1 MDLSKLTN
9 GDKVIA
15 GSGIALFVFS
25 FFPWFTVDA
34 AFIDYSESGWDYFFT
49 GIVPTLLGLALV
61 GYVVVT
67 KLIDGVKLP
76 ELPVGWPLVVL
87 GAGALAGVLVL
98 LRLLIGGD
106 DEGTGVLDRSFG
118 LFLATL
124 SAIGLAFG
132 SFLKF
137 KEEGGEL
144 PTKGGGT
151 PGTGT
156 GTGST
161 PPTPF

>member
-1 MDLSKLTN
+1 MDLSKLSN
-9 GDKVIA
+9 GDKVIG

-25 FFPWFTVDA
+25 FLPWFKLELFGQTA
-34 AFIDYSESGWDYFFT
+34 TQSGWDYFFT
-49 GIVPTLLGLALV
+49 GIIPTLLGVALV

-67 KLIDGVKLP
+67 KLVDGVKLP

-87 GAGALAGVLVL
+87 GAGALAAILVI
-98 LRLLIGGD
+98 LRLLIGAD
-106 DEGTGVLDRSFG
+106 DEGTVLLDRAFG

-124 SAIGLAFG
+124 AAIGLAFG

-144 PTKGGGT
+144 PTKGGGA
-151 PGTGT
+151 PGT

>member
-1 MDLSKLTN
+1 MDLSKLSN

-15 GSGIALFVFS
+15 GSGIALFIFS
-25 FFPWFTVDA
+25 FFPWFTIDA

-49 GIVPTLLGLALV
+49 GIIPTLLGVALV
-61 GYVVVT
+61 AYVVVT
-67 KLIDGVKLP
+67 KLNDNVKLP
-76 ELPVGWPLVVL
+76 ELPVAWPLVVL
-87 GAGALAGVLVL
+87 GAGALAGILVL

-106 DEGTGVLDRSFG
+106 DSGTGVLDRSIG

-124 SAIGLAFG
+124 AAIALAFG

-144 PTKGGGT
+144 PTKGGT
-151 PGTGT
+151 PGT

>member
-1 MDLSKLTN
+1 MDLSKLSN

-25 FFPWFTVDA
+25 FFPWFTIDA
-34 AFIDYSESGWDYFFT
+34 SFIDYSESGWDYFFT
-49 GIVPTLLGLALV
+49 GIIPTLLGLALV
-61 GYVVVT
+61 GYVVAT
-67 KLIDGVKLP
+67 KLLDGVKLP
-76 ELPVGWPLVVL
+76 DLPVGWPLVVL
-87 GAGALAGVLVL
+87 GAGGLAALLVV

-106 DEGTGVLDRSFG
+106 DSGTGVLDRSFG

-156 GTGST
+156 GST

>member
-1 MDLSKLTN
+1 MDLSKLSN
-9 GDKVIA
+9 GDKVIG

-49 GIVPTLLGLALV
+49 GIIPTLLGVALV
-61 GYVVVT
+61 AYVVVT
-67 KLIDGVKLP
+67 KLVDGVRLP
-76 ELPVGWPLVVL
+76 ELPVAWPLVVL
-87 GAGALAGVLVL
+87 GTGALAAVLVV

-106 DEGTGVLDRSFG
+106 DEGTGVLDRGFG

-124 SAIGLAFG
+124 AAIGLAFG
-132 SFLKF
+132 AFLKF

-144 PTKGGGT
+144 PTKGGGA
-151 PGTGT
+151 PGT

>member
-1 MDLSKLTN
+1 MDLSKLSN

-15 GSGIALFVFS
+15 GSGIALFIFS
-25 FFPWFTVDA
+25 FFPWYGVDGYA
-34 AFIDYSESGWDYFFT
+34 DGRSGWDYFFT
-49 GIVPTLLGLALV
+49 GIIPVLLAVALV
-61 GYVVVT
+61 AYVAVT
-67 KLIDGVKLP
+67 KLADGVKLP
-76 ELPVGWPLVVL
+76 DLPVAWPLVVL
-87 GAGALAGVLVL
+87 GAGALAAVLVL
-98 LRLLIGGD
+98 LRLLMGD
-106 DEGTGVLDRSFG
+106 SVDVPFASDFDLDRKAG
-118 LFLATL
+118 IFLATL
-124 SAIGLAFG
+124 AAIGLAFG

-156 GTGST
+156 GST